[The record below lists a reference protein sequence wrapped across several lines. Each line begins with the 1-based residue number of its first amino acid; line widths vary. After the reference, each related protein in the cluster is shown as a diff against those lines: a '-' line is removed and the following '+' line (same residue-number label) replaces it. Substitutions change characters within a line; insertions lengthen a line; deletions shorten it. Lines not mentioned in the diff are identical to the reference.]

1 MIFSR
6 RTVLATGL
14 AAAAAAAPRA
24 WAKPRLA
31 YELTPRRVADGLWM
45 IEGSTEY
52 FDFDNGGDIVNIA
65 FAETGTGAVIFDTG
79 PSRRY
84 GEELRRVVTETVPR
98 GIAAVVNS
106 HQHPD
111 HFLGNQVFADV
122 PIHALDGT
130 TAQIVQ
136 HGDAYADA
144 MYRLLGD
151 WMRGTEPMPPT
162 SVLASTDLT
171 IGGRAFAAV
180 PMAGHTTAD
189 LVLLDRETGV
199 ALAGDLAFL
208 DRAPTTPDAD
218 IPLWRD
224 ALDAIAAL
232 EPQAIVPGHGP
243 FDPGHRSL
251 SQTRAYL
258 DWLDET
264 LANAAEDGLDMVET
278 MRLPLPDR
286 FAAMGAQPQEFGR
299 SVSHLFGA
307 YEKAALPE
315 VN

>member
-1 MIFSR
+1 MTLSR
-6 RTVLATGL
+6 RTVLASGL
-14 AAAAAAAPRA
+14 AATAAPRA
-24 WAKPRLA
+24 WAAPRLA
-31 YELTPRRVADGLWM
+31 YALAPRRVADGLWM

-65 FAETGTGAVIFDTG
+65 FAETGAGAVIFDTG

-130 TAQIVQ
+130 AAQIAQ

-151 WMRGTEPMPPT
+151 WMRGTEPVPPT
-162 SVLASTDLT
+162 NVLASTDLT
-171 IGGRAFAAV
+171 IGGRSFAAV

-189 LVLLDRETGV
+189 LVLLDRRTGV
-199 ALAGDLAFL
+199 AMAGDLAFL

-232 EPQAIVPGHGP
+232 KPQAIVPGHGP
-243 FDPGHRSL
+243 FDPEGRSL
-251 SQTRAYL
+251 TQTRAYL
-258 DWLDET
+258 DWLDGA
-264 LANAAEDGLDMVET
+264 LSDAAEEGLDMVET
-278 MRLPLPDR
+278 MQRPLPER
-286 FAAMGAQPQEFGR
+286 FAAMGAQPQEYER
-299 SVSHLFGA
+299 SVSHLFGD